1 MGWFEE
7 QVKERIEKDDEMFS
21 SAFVDIASVVMGKNI
36 LYSVINNDKK
46 MTVCAIADILNF
58 YHAPCK
64 ELNEIHGDMN
74 EFIDSIFSPLGIMKR
89 KVNLT
94 KNWYKDAMGA
104 MLGMNQDEQIIA
116 LLPHKY
122 GGYYYHDPLT
132 GEVIKINK
140 QTQKQI
146 LLEAFCFYK
155 PFPQRTMNF
164 KDLIQYMFHLL
175 QGKDF
180 NLLFILT
187 VIITIIGFI
196 VPVLNQYFFSTVIE
210 SKSISLLIV
219 SSIMLL
225 CVVVSSEL
233 FKIAKNVITSHIETK
248 IDVSVEAATMMRTLT
263 LPVTFFKKFS
273 AGELAGRIQNLNKLC
288 STFISLLLTTGF
300 TAVFSLLY
308 LVQVFIYTPSLLKT
322 AMFFTFLTIILSL
335 MTTII
340 QIKLTRK
347 QMYAENRE
355 NSLVFALLSGIQKIK
370 NSGAEKR
377 AFVKWEKT
385 YKDNAEYKYNPPLF
399 IKLNVVLSSMI
410 TLCGM
415 IFMYYVAI
423 ENHISI
429 AEYMAFNSAYGMI
442 SAALL
447 SFAKITSSIAIV
459 IPIVEMIEPIFKT
472 VPEVLEDK
480 QLVER
485 ISGSIEMSNV
495 SFRYHDNMPYILNHL
510 SLKIQAGQYV
520 AIVGKTGCGKS
531 TLMRLLLGFEKPL
544 RGGIYYDGKD
554 INNLDLRS
562 LRHKIGV
569 VMQDGKLFQGDIFSN
584 IIISAPRLTLD
595 DAWEAARKAGMAEDI
610 QRMPM
615 GMFTLISE
623 GTGGISGGQRQRLLI
638 ARAIAPKPK
647 VLMFDEA
654 TSALDNMT
662 QKIVSDSLDTL
673 NCTRIVIAHRLSTI
687 KNCDRI
693 IVLDNG
699 KIIEDGTYDELILKN
714 GIFTELVKR
723 QRLESEEDEIC

>member
-1 MGWFEE
+1 
-7 QVKERIEKDDEMFS
+7 
-21 SAFVDIASVVMGKNI
+21 
-36 LYSVINNDKK
+36 
-46 MTVCAIADILNF
+46 
-58 YHAPCK
+58 
-64 ELNEIHGDMN
+64 
-74 EFIDSIFSPLGIMKR
+74 
-89 KVNLT
+89 
-94 KNWYKDAMGA
+94 
-104 MLGMNQDEQIIA
+104 
-116 LLPHKY
+116 
-122 GGYYYHDPLT
+122 
-132 GEVIKINK
+132 
-140 QTQKQI
+140 
-146 LLEAFCFYK
+146 
-155 PFPQRTMNF
+155 
-164 KDLIQYMFHLL
+164 
-175 QGKDF
+175 
-180 NLLFILT
+180 
-187 VIITIIGFI
+187 
-196 VPVLNQYFFSTVIE
+196 
-210 SKSISLLIV
+210 
-219 SSIMLL
+219 
-225 CVVVSSEL
+225 
-233 FKIAKNVITSHIETK
+233 
-248 IDVSVEAATMMRTLT
+248 
-263 LPVTFFKKFS
+263 
-273 AGELAGRIQNLNKLC
+273 
-288 STFISLLLTTGF
+288 
-300 TAVFSLLY
+300 
-308 LVQVFIYTPSLLKT
+308 
-322 AMFFTFLTIILSL
+322 

-595 DAWEAARKAGMAEDI
+595 DAWEARKAGMAEDI

>member
-1 MGWFEE
+1 
-7 QVKERIEKDDEMFS
+7 
-21 SAFVDIASVVMGKNI
+21 
-36 LYSVINNDKK
+36 
-46 MTVCAIADILNF
+46 
-58 YHAPCK
+58 
-64 ELNEIHGDMN
+64 
-74 EFIDSIFSPLGIMKR
+74 
-89 KVNLT
+89 
-94 KNWYKDAMGA
+94 
-104 MLGMNQDEQIIA
+104 
-116 LLPHKY
+116 
-122 GGYYYHDPLT
+122 
-132 GEVIKINK
+132 
-140 QTQKQI
+140 
-146 LLEAFCFYK
+146 
-155 PFPQRTMNF
+155 
-164 KDLIQYMFHLL
+164 
-175 QGKDF
+175 
-180 NLLFILT
+180 
-187 VIITIIGFI
+187 
-196 VPVLNQYFFSTVIE
+196 
-210 SKSISLLIV
+210 
-219 SSIMLL
+219 
-225 CVVVSSEL
+225 
-233 FKIAKNVITSHIETK
+233 
-248 IDVSVEAATMMRTLT
+248 
-263 LPVTFFKKFS
+263 
-273 AGELAGRIQNLNKLC
+273 
-288 STFISLLLTTGF
+288 
-300 TAVFSLLY
+300 
-308 LVQVFIYTPSLLKT
+308 
-322 AMFFTFLTIILSL
+322 MFFTFLTIILSL

-399 IKLNVVLSSMI
+399 IKLNAVLSSMI

>member
-1 MGWFEE
+1 
-7 QVKERIEKDDEMFS
+7 
-21 SAFVDIASVVMGKNI
+21 
-36 LYSVINNDKK
+36 
-46 MTVCAIADILNF
+46 
-58 YHAPCK
+58 
-64 ELNEIHGDMN
+64 
-74 EFIDSIFSPLGIMKR
+74 
-89 KVNLT
+89 
-94 KNWYKDAMGA
+94 
-104 MLGMNQDEQIIA
+104 
-116 LLPHKY
+116 
-122 GGYYYHDPLT
+122 
-132 GEVIKINK
+132 
-140 QTQKQI
+140 
-146 LLEAFCFYK
+146 
-155 PFPQRTMNF
+155 
-164 KDLIQYMFHLL
+164 
-175 QGKDF
+175 
-180 NLLFILT
+180 
-187 VIITIIGFI
+187 
-196 VPVLNQYFFSTVIE
+196 
-210 SKSISLLIV
+210 
-219 SSIMLL
+219 
-225 CVVVSSEL
+225 
-233 FKIAKNVITSHIETK
+233 
-248 IDVSVEAATMMRTLT
+248 
-263 LPVTFFKKFS
+263 
-273 AGELAGRIQNLNKLC
+273 
-288 STFISLLLTTGF
+288 
-300 TAVFSLLY
+300 
-308 LVQVFIYTPSLLKT
+308 
-322 AMFFTFLTIILSL
+322 
-335 MTTII
+335 
-340 QIKLTRK
+340 
-347 QMYAENRE
+347 
-355 NSLVFALLSGIQKIK
+355 
-370 NSGAEKR
+370 
-377 AFVKWEKT
+377 
-385 YKDNAEYKYNPPLF
+385 
-399 IKLNVVLSSMI
+399 MI

-638 ARAIAPKPK
+638 ARAIAPKHK

-654 TSALDNMT
+654 TSALDYMT